1 MPRVCEVYAARIVAA
16 VRCRAAAHPGPE
28 TIVVDGDAHDRTS
41 RADEQ
46 GAPRAGE
53 PDWPLLARWLAGE
66 CGAAERAAVERW
78 AATPSRRAELAALRA
93 WWEQSAALPSAAA
106 TDAMWLRLSS
116 RMHEADDAH
125 SAGGRAAPQPAPPP
139 GVRDARGRR
148 PRSRP
153 RVLALVPGRSARSP
167 WRRRATLAA
176 VLSVAATAA
185 GLAYAAQRRPAGAD
199 PVAPPPMREYVT
211 KPGQRATIDL
221 VDGSRVTLG
230 VASTLRVR
238 PYGASA
244 PGARELFL
252 EGEAVF
258 DVAHNERR
266 PFLVH
271 AGGAVTEDLGT
282 RFGVRAYA
290 GDGVVRVVVAEGQ
303 VALRAAAAPP
313 GSGALL
319 AAGDVGRIDSAGR
332 ALVEQGA
339 DTTAHLGWTGGRL
352 VFRDATVAE
361 VAAQLGRWYDVRVE
375 VAPAVA
381 GRRVTVNMP
390 AGSLTAVLRAVT
402 VPLDTRFAYDREG
415 RTVHVGP

>member
-1 MPRVCEVYAARIVAA
+1 M
-16 VRCRAAAHPGPE
+16 
-28 TIVVDGDAHDRTS
+28 VDGDVHDRTS

-46 GAPRAGE
+46 AE

-66 CGAAERAAVERW
+66 CGAAERASVERW
-78 AATPSRRAELAALRA
+78 AATPSRRAELATLRA

-106 TDAMWLRLSS
+106 TDAMWLRLSR
-116 RMHEADDAH
+116 RMHDADGA
-125 SAGGRAAPQPAPPP
+125 SAVGGAAVPQPAPSR
-139 GVRDARGRR
+139 GARDSRARRAQ
-148 PRSRP
+148 SRP
-153 RVLALVPGRSARSP
+153 RVLALVPGRAARPP
-167 WRRRATLAA
+167 WRHRAMLAA
-176 VLSVAATAA
+176 ALSMAASAA
-185 GLAYAAQRRPAGAD
+185 GLAYAAQRRPVRAER
-199 PVAPPPMREYVT
+199 VAPPPMREYVT

-221 VDGSRVTLG
+221 VDGTRVTLG

-238 PYGASA
+238 PFGASA

-258 DVAHNERR
+258 DVAHDERR

-303 VALRAAAAPP
+303 VALRAAAAPA

-352 VFRDATVAE
+352 VFRDAPVAD